1 DHDGRRKK
9 ARKSDNLNTA
19 SAGQRKFACPYF
31 KRNKKKYSKWTSCPG
46 PGWDEVH
53 RVKTHLYRR
62 HALPIQCVRCWE
74 VFKTDEALNA
84 HLQQDPPC
92 ETRKNQTLVEGFT
105 KDQEKRLRSRKKAQA
120 DTTDEDKWREI
131 YMILFPYDEWQ
142 SIPSPFYEAS
152 DYEGEGG
159 GTSGSG
165 ELEDYA
171 TFVQREMPTLVRR
184 ELETLFDLEF
194 QDVEEPLRRRV
205 AEIVVKLQPRLLNLY
220 KQTQT
225 PLSDYGPPSNEP
237 SGGATG
243 SEPGLTP
250 TMSHRTPESD
260 STPGTNVEGSV
271 PLGFDV
277 DEIFDFDGILGV
289 DQTQQLQ
296 QFDAYGNPVFN
307 WDDDFEKL
315 INPTFFMPP

>member
-1 DHDGRRKK
+1 
-9 ARKSDNLNTA
+9 
-19 SAGQRKFACPYF
+19 
-31 KRNKKKYSKWTSCPG
+31 
-46 PGWDEVH
+46 
-53 RVKTHLYRR
+53 
-62 HALPIQCVRCWE
+62 
-74 VFKTDEALNA
+74 
-84 HLQQDPPC
+84 
-92 ETRKNQTLVEGFT
+92 
-105 KDQEKRLRSRKKAQA
+105 
-120 DTTDEDKWREI
+120 
-131 YMILFPYDEWQ
+131 M
-142 SIPSPFYEAS
+142 
-152 DYEGEGG
+152 
-159 GTSGSG
+159 
-165 ELEDYA
+165 EDYA

-184 ELETLFDLEF
+184 ELETLFEKEF

-237 SGGATG
+237 SGGTTG

-260 STPGTNVEGSV
+260 STPGTNAEGSV

-289 DQTQQLQ
+289 DQTLQLQ

-307 WDDDFEKL
+307 WDDDFDKL
-315 INPTFFMPP
+315 INPNFFMPPQPQGPSGGVPFPTYPGADSSSGGMPGYQYY